1 MQGEKGFLS
10 IVRASENI
18 RNTVVFSHMFSVH
31 LSQFPYYKTNFE
43 AAISLC
49 RINPYDKIRQARI
62 AEKYVL

>member
-1 MQGEKGFLS
+1 
-10 IVRASENI
+10 
-18 RNTVVFSHMFSVH
+18 MFSVH